1 MAGVAPIVLG
11 AAGAFAFAIAML
23 PAAAAAPS
31 GGRIHGRVFDRT
43 APSHAVADQTV
54 RLTIVERGASS
65 DQETTSSPS
74 GTFEFTGLP
83 VGGIRVFLLSTQ
95 YRGVRYTS
103 DRIVLVPQAPDRAVE
118 LPVYELS
125 SSPQAVR
132 GTLALAVVDV
142 AKGAVR
148 VSVVQGF
155 LNPTERTVAFSA
167 EDPMVFPLPGE
178 AEHVQTLAGWRD
190 PRAGN
195 GRITDTFPLLPGD
208 TQVAYAYELKTSG
221 SRLRL
226 PWRLPYG
233 ASDLQVLVPEAGV
246 SLAAEGLRAGGTVT
260 GPRARYARWSGR
272 SVPPGAEVVMDFGGL
287 PAGRD
292 PWPVAVAAGL
302 ATALFGCL
310 ALTLRRSRRGP
321 ASPPP
326 HAWEG
331 RP

>member
-1 MAGVAPIVLG
+1 MV
-11 AAGAFAFAIAML
+11 
-23 PAAAAAPS
+23 PAAAAPT
-31 GGRIHGRVFDRT
+31 GGRIHGLVLDRT
-43 APSHAVADQTV
+43 APSHVVAGQTV

-65 DQETTSSPS
+65 DREATTGPS
-74 GTFEFTGLP
+74 GAFEFTGLP

-95 YRGVRYTS
+95 YHGVRYVG
-103 DRIVLVPQAPDRAVE
+103 DRIVLAPQAPDRAVE
-118 LPVYELS
+118 LAVYDS
-125 SSPQAVR
+125 SSSRQAVR

-155 LNPTERTVAFSA
+155 LNPTDRTVALSS
-167 EDPMVFPLPGE
+167 EDPIVFPLPAE

-195 GRITDTFPLLPGD
+195 GRIADTFPLLPGSS
-208 TQVAYAYELKTSG
+208 QVAYAYELKTNG

-246 SLAAEGLRAGGTVT
+246 SFEAEGFSARGTVT
-260 GPRARYARWSGR
+260 GPRARYTRWSGQ
-272 SVPPGAEVVMDFGGL
+272 SVGPGAEVVMHFRGL

-292 PWPVAVAAGL
+292 PWPAAVAAGL
-302 ATALFGCL
+302 AVALFGSL
-310 ALTLRRSRRGP
+310 ALTLRRSRRG
-321 ASPPP
+321 A
-326 HAWEG
+326 A
-331 RP
+331 